1 MALFVLISM
10 SSLSFFTDIP
20 VVVLVGLDF
29 LGVLDDSFLSEYIVY
44 ATVSLGNVLGFEPL
58 TFRT

>member
-1 MALFVLISM
+1 MF
-10 SSLSFFTDIP
+10 SLSFFTDIP

-29 LGVLDDSFLSEYIVY
+29 FGVLDDSFSSEYIVY